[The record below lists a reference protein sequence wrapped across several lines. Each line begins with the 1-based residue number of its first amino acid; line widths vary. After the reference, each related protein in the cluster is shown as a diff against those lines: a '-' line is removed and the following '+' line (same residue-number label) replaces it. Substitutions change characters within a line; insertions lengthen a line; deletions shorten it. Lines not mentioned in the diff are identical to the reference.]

1 MITNA
6 RLSAYLGN
14 PSVWNKTTNEGST
27 IKSALDFAMTLN
39 AATSNETA
47 YTAELYPSVAAVGA
61 EYGDPAG
68 KYAGFLNA
76 GDPQYAEDAYFLWN
90 QPLAG
95 GEEESAQVAATKTA
109 TTGKPQSTSGS
120 TNVKNNSGSVNGVV
134 RLPPEVKLTNH
145 FKKIQGL
152 RMAGML
158 LSPSVAQT
166 LAEKLSGEKIP
177 DASQVQ
183 GMINV
188 LNAISNA
195 TEPHSIGFRAIGSQ
209 FGVDIAYVIVT
220 HSQLL
225 RKWRT
230 LDLSAIP
237 PFEEE
242 KGPGRDRIARKLLE
256 DAVILRQRKNVR
268 LLMDM

>member
-1 MITNA
+1 MTKVVTAIEILRKTNCSDWTSDLDGQMNSWTSKYIGWLESANISLEEEAATNNHGTFWYNQVAALKILVGDTTGALNVTNTYFAAQYMSQITADGEQPLEAARTRPYHYHAYNLAAMITNA

-14 PSVWNKTTNEGST
+14 PSVWNKTTNEGAT

-134 RLPPEVKLTNH
+134 SWIVGLALLGLQVTLLPL
-145 FKKIQGL
+145 
-152 RMAGML
+152 
-158 LSPSVAQT
+158 
-166 LAEKLSGEKIP
+166 
-177 DASQVQ
+177 
-183 GMINV
+183 
-188 LNAISNA
+188 
-195 TEPHSIGFRAIGSQ
+195 
-209 FGVDIAYVIVT
+209 Y
-220 HSQLL
+220 
-225 RKWRT
+225 
-230 LDLSAIP
+230 
-237 PFEEE
+237 
-242 KGPGRDRIARKLLE
+242 
-256 DAVILRQRKNVR
+256 
-268 LLMDM
+268 